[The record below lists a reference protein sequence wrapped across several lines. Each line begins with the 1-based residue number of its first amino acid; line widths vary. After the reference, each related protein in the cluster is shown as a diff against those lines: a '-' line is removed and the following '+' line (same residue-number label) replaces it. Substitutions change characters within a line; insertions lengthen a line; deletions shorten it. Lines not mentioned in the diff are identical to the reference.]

1 MFKDRI
7 DANKKIEQEAV
18 MKNVSDLLKIKGNQV
33 WSVTYDL
40 PIKEALHVLAQNDVG
55 ALPVTKD
62 GKLVGIFSER
72 DYARKM
78 AQKEEC
84 SMNAPVSEIM
94 TSKVFFVNLDCSI
107 EDCMAL
113 MTERHIRHLPV
124 LENEGMVG
132 MISIGDLVKG
142 IITTQ
147 KDQINML
154 ENYIQGKW

>member
-1 MFKDRI
+1 MR
-7 DANKKIEQEAV
+7 
-18 MKNVSDLLKIKGNQV
+18 NVRELLKIKGNQV
-33 WSVTYDL
+33 WSIAYDMT
-40 PIKEALHVLAQNDVG
+40 IKDALQVLAQKDVG

-78 AQKEEC
+78 AQKDEC
-84 SMNAPVSEIM
+84 SMNTLVSDLM
-94 TSKVFFVNLDCSI
+94 TSKVFYVNLDCSI

-124 LENEGMVG
+124 LEGDEMVG
-132 MISIGDLVKG
+132 MISIGDLVKT
-142 IITTQ
+142 IISTQ
-147 KDQINML
+147 KDEINML

>member
-1 MFKDRI
+1 MVIKD
-7 DANKKIEQEAV
+7 
-18 MKNVSDLLKIKGNQV
+18 
-33 WSVTYDL
+33 
-40 PIKEALHVLAQNDVG
+40 ALQVLAQKDVG

-78 AQKEEC
+78 AQKDEC
-84 SMNAPVSEIM
+84 SMNTLVSELM
-94 TSKVFFVNLDCSI
+94 TSKVFYVNLDCSI

-124 LENEGMVG
+124 LEGDEMVG
-132 MISIGDLVKG
+132 MISIGDLVKT
-142 IITTQ
+142 IISTQ

>member
-1 MFKDRI
+1 MR
-7 DANKKIEQEAV
+7 
-18 MKNVSDLLKIKGNQV
+18 NVRELLKIKGNQV
-33 WSVTYDL
+33 WSITYDMV
-40 PIKEALHVLAQNDVG
+40 IKDALQVLAQKDVG

-78 AQKEEC
+78 AQKDEC
-84 SMNAPVSEIM
+84 SMNTLVSELM
-94 TSKVFFVNLDCSI
+94 TSKVFYVNLDCSI

-124 LENEGMVG
+124 LEGDEMVG
-132 MISIGDLVKG
+132 MISIGDLVKT
-142 IITTQ
+142 IISTQ

>member
-1 MFKDRI
+1 MR
-7 DANKKIEQEAV
+7 
-18 MKNVSDLLKIKGNQV
+18 NVRDLLKNKGNQV
-33 WSVTYDL
+33 WSIAYDMT
-40 PIKEALHVLAQNDVG
+40 IKDALQVLAQKDVG

-78 AQKEEC
+78 AQKDEC
-84 SMNAPVSEIM
+84 SMNTLVSDLM
-94 TSKVFFVNLDCSI
+94 TSKVFYVNLDCSI

-124 LENEGMVG
+124 LEGDEMVG
-132 MISIGDLVKG
+132 MISIGDLVKT
-142 IITTQ
+142 IISTQ

>member
-1 MFKDRI
+1 
-7 DANKKIEQEAV
+7 
-18 MKNVSDLLKIKGNQV
+18 
-33 WSVTYDL
+33 
-40 PIKEALHVLAQNDVG
+40 
-55 ALPVTKD
+55 VTKD

-78 AQKEEC
+78 AQKDEC
-84 SMNAPVSEIM
+84 SMNTLVSELM
-94 TSKVFFVNLDCSI
+94 TSKVFYVNLDCSI

-124 LENEGMVG
+124 LEGDEMVG
-132 MISIGDLVKG
+132 MISIGDLVKT
-142 IITTQ
+142 IISTQ

>member
-1 MFKDRI
+1 
-7 DANKKIEQEAV
+7 
-18 MKNVSDLLKIKGNQV
+18 MKNVRDLLKIKGNQV
-33 WSVTYDL
+33 WSISYDL
-40 PIKEALHVLAQNDVG
+40 SIKEALKVLAQKDVG

-72 DYARKM
+72 DFARKM
-78 AQKEEC
+78 AQKDGC
-84 SMNAPVSEIM
+84 SLDAPVSEIM

-124 LENEGMVG
+124 LEKEEMVG
-132 MISIGDLVKG
+132 IISIGDLVKE